1 MRRLFSV
8 LLVTTLSTLIFCTTH
23 AQGEE
28 QPFHI
33 YAGAGLK
40 KALDPIVAK
49 FHAQG
54 IKPLVNYGPS
64 GGLYAQISQG
74 QPCDIFFSA
83 DWRYVVKLQDQ
94 GQLVQG
100 HKFITDQVVLVV
112 SKSGAAKVKSNDDVK
127 HEGVVLT
134 VADPRAP
141 VGHYAEQGL
150 KNLGIWEQILSADT
164 LKARPSTV
172 NQVAILIRG
181 DEADAGYIYRSVAK
195 MYGLEPIDVLHDV
208 GGEIVF
214 GVAIVNGG
222 KVELARKFLA
232 LAKQNMG
239 EFTQFGWHPYE

>member
-1 MRRLFSV
+1 MTAIFL
-8 LLVTTLSTLIFCTTH
+8 TTILCCAGY
-23 AQGEE
+23 AQAEE

-49 FHAQG
+49 FQAPG
-54 IKPLVNYGPS
+54 VKPLVNYGPS

-83 DWRYVVKLQDQ
+83 DWRYVVKLEDQ
-94 GQLVQG
+94 GQLVDG
-100 HKFITDQVVLVV
+100 SKFITDEVVLVV
-112 SKSGAAKVKSNDDVK
+112 SESGAAKVKSNADVK
-127 HEGVVLT
+127 QPGVVLT

-150 KNLGIWEQILSADT
+150 KNLGIWDEILAAGT
-164 LKARPSTV
+164 LKARPTTV

-181 DEADAGYIYRSVAK
+181 DEVDAGYIYRSVAK
-195 MYGLEPIDVLHDV
+195 MYGLEPIDVLRDV

-214 GVAIVNGG
+214 GVAIVKGG
-222 KVELARKFLA
+222 DIELARKFRA
-232 LAKQNMG
+232 LAKQNIG
-239 EFTQFGWHPYE
+239 EFTRFGWRPYE